1 MVTVTQLVVVG
12 EGRCPGAIIYGPM
25 ILAILLYLPLI
36 LTDRS
41 TPTSLIL
48 TVRSAPGSQQI
59 HCLERSGNPVSL
71 FANESDQQL
80 QREKGSQTHAFK
92 REILKDSQNH
102 GTVDNGSRAPAKVLQ
117 MFHIRTSSPP

>member
-1 MVTVTQLVVVG
+1 MARISQHKTGRSAPDSQNKTGRSAPVG
-12 EGRCPGAIIYGPM
+12 QNK
-25 ILAILLYLPLI
+25 
-36 LTDRS
+36 
-41 TPTSLIL
+41 

-92 REILKDSQNH
+92 REIQKDNQNH
-102 GTVDNGSRAPAKVLQ
+102 GTIDNGSRALAKVLQ
-117 MFHIRTSSPP
+117 MLHIRTSSPPP